1 MSFFFHC
8 KYKKLINALKKL
20 GLDVQEGSKHSRA
33 ECIHNGNKTTIPRHN
48 NIKREVVKKIC
59 DFLLEK
65 NYKEE
70 EILKLLN

>member
-1 MSFFFHC
+1 MPFFFPC

-20 GLDVQEGSKHSRA
+20 GLDVQEGAKHSRA
-33 ECIHNGNKTTIPRHN
+33 ECVRNGNKTTIPRHN

-59 DFLLEK
+59 NFLLEK